1 MMLRIEPVTDNKIW
15 EAFLLSRAP
24 SALFQSWSWGE
35 VLKKQGKTV
44 WRCGLYQGNKLL
56 GVFQVVKVTARRG
69 SFLHIRHGP
78 ILVSQSSALWKEVIE
93 FFKHMAS
100 TEHVWFIRINPLIS
114 VSEEN
119 NKFLKSFGFIP
130 SAIHAMDGE
139 HCWLLDLTASEDE
152 LLMGMRKTT
161 RYEIVRA
168 QKLGVSIEK
177 SENPHDLVYFHK
189 LYEMTAERHGFIP
202 HSGIDEEF
210 EIFVKEKMA
219 LLFLGRHEGKVLA
232 SAIIL
237 FYGGQAIYHHSASM
251 PTNIGVNY
259 FLQWEAIREAK
270 KRGMKA
276 YNFWG
281 IAPDD
286 KPNHPWIGLSLFKKG
301 FGGHAVDYIHAHD
314 LPLSAFYVLSRL
326 VEIIH
331 RVKKGY

>member
-1 MMLRIEPVTDNKIW
+1 MSLRIAPVNSSKIW

-44 WRCGLYQGNKLL
+44 WRYGVYDGNTLI
-56 GVFQVVKVTARRG
+56 GIFQVVKVVARRG
-69 SFLHIRHGP
+69 NFLHVRHGP
-78 ILVSQSSALWKEVIE
+78 VFKKQLKLYWNELFTYLKDVAKNEHVLFLRVSPLIAVT
-93 FFKHMAS
+93 
-100 TEHVWFIRINPLIS
+100 TEHAALLR
-114 VSEEN
+114 
-119 NKFLKSFGFIP
+119 SFHFIP
-130 SAIHAMDGE
+130 AAIHAMDGE
-139 HCWLLDLTASEDE
+139 LCWVLDLAPSEEE

-161 RYEIVRA
+161 RYEIARA

-177 SENPHDLVYFHK
+177 SENPRDLIYFHK
-189 LYEMTAERHGFIP
+189 LYEKTSERHGFIP

-210 EIFVKEKMA
+210 ESFVKEKMA

-237 FYGGQAIYHHSASM
+237 FYGDQAIYHHSASM

-270 KRGMKA
+270 KRGMHV

-314 LPLSAFYVLSRL
+314 LPLSPFYVLSRL